1 MFNFTLFVMS
11 LVKLLYVASACFC
24 WLVGSFYKVYKIRKC
39 ILYCIH
45 TLWKTTSK
53 EYFVFLH
60 AYSALVSIHSTYMYL
75 NNSLAWCVEVYTNLC
90 MYIICNF
97 FFSEELR
104 KFTISDFPK
113 QTHLGYT
120 LITLFFPYNQPL
132 IDPHFTKM
140 FLCWLH

>member
-39 ILYCIH
+39 IYCIH

-90 MYIICNF
+90 MLYVI
-97 FFSEELR
+97 FFSETIEDYLKSP
-104 KFTISDFPK
+104 KFQRRHI
-113 QTHLGYT
+113 LGTFWAPNYPARVPN
-120 LITLFFPYNQPL
+120 FVAVCHCFSVNSPS
-132 IDPHFTKM
+132 
-140 FLCWLH
+140 